1 MCVKT
6 SLICRTKWFC
16 NKEFLSWLS
25 AELFSWSHDKS
36 RISLGTVSS
45 THLLGMSQTEPL
57 YFSLCPAVCHIYIYW
72 PCCYLMPSVSDWKR
86 CLYFLILLLCIPKSF
101 SPLLEKQDLVIFADL
116 KVLGNW
122 TESRFLFWNLLRLLE
137 VTDTFKYC
145 QGHVIKQNKILA
157 SVMIYK
163 CPPGPLSFL
172 TGQINLDLFTTDTR
186 QRWETSKNN
195 AIGSERDVM
204 CEGAFLYLTILHSLI
219 ADLVTHSVGVLIPY
233 YVLNHTLEAGHTNST
248 HHPLIG
254 FTRNGPST
262 ESSFNWLA
270 WTYFSRNPKRI
281 PKDTSRTNLRNKD
294 QNFRIR
300 WLKVLAISWYFWQKA
315 MKDPFWQRTR

>member
-25 AELFSWSHDKS
+25 AGLFSWSHDKS

-57 YFSLCPAVCHIYIYW
+57 YFSLCPGVCHIYIYW

-122 TESRFLFWNLLRLLE
+122 TESRLFVLE
-137 VTDTFKYC
+137 SAEAPGGYRHIQILSGTCNKT
-145 QGHVIKQNKILA
+145 KQDLGLCHDLQMSSRA
-157 SVMIYK
+157 SIIFDRPDK
-163 CPPGPLSFL
+163 F
-172 TGQINLDLFTTDTR
+172 
-186 QRWETSKNN
+186 
-195 AIGSERDVM
+195 
-204 CEGAFLYLTILHSLI
+204 
-219 ADLVTHSVGVLIPY
+219 
-233 YVLNHTLEAGHTNST
+233 
-248 HHPLIG
+248 G
-254 FTRNGPST
+254 FVYDGYAP
-262 ESSFNWLA
+262 EMGD
-270 WTYFSRNPKRI
+270 K
-281 PKDTSRTNLRNKD
+281 
-294 QNFRIR
+294 
-300 WLKVLAISWYFWQKA
+300 
-315 MKDPFWQRTR
+315 